1 MHEHRDTDIYI
12 DKYLYV
18 YIYIYREKHSLIE
31 RKKEEDE
38 RKKDDWHR
46 PIHYASLLRL
56 FFFWRGFPRCTEL
69 CRSGS
74 DW

>member
-46 PIHYASLLRL
+46 PIHHASLLHL
-56 FFFWRGFPRCTEL
+56 FFLEGVSSMYRTMPQW
-69 CRSGS
+69 
-74 DW
+74 